1 MVNITNELINDINNK
16 CKNNWKLDISYYI
29 FHKEKTLIKRIKLD
43 EQNYLEFALRYNR
56 KNQVLLHISKFY
68 QEKGDNYASTSGMG
82 KIEIL
87 DITQSKRKNINNLIS
102 FTNDLDDE
110 KLLEINEKAKTA
122 NGYGLIMKSEDF

>member
-56 KNQVLLHISKFY
+56 KNQVSLHISKFY

-87 DITQSKRKNINNLIS
+87 DITQFKRKNINNLIS